1 MKIMAKRNYYSAE
14 TECALKC
21 FKNDNGEYDIYWRRI
36 ARELDSSN
44 DRAVGKL
51 APILKDHFVRNNP
64 VMTGIEERYKEFWNV
79 MINCTRLSGKPLLM
93 RSWQLRKLNDEKT

>member
-1 MKIMAKRNYYSAE
+1 MAKRNYYSAE

-21 FKNDNGEYDIYWRRI
+21 FKNNNGEYDIYWRRI

-64 VMTGIEERYKEFWNV
+64 AMTGIEERYKEFWNV
-79 MINCTRLSGKPLLM
+79 MINCIIYKIEWEAIANEILAIAETE
-93 RSWQLRKLNDEKT
+93 Q

>member
-1 MKIMAKRNYYSAE
+1 MAKRNYYSAE

-21 FKNDNGEYDIYWRRI
+21 FKNNNGEYDIYWRRI

-44 DRAVGKL
+44 DRAIGKL

-79 MINCTRLSGKPLLM
+79 MINCIIYKIEWEAIANEILAIA
-93 RSWQLRKLNDEKT
+93 KTEQ